1 VLTPAGVGFPF
12 RKQLD
17 ELGGNRHNQKGFPY
31 GLVFLIELGGGN
43 IMFVDIMVAIVVV
56 CLLLTVFLVWKQKS
70 KTAATIAF
78 VIATVAGLL
87 AFVVD
92 FTTQHMA

>member
-1 VLTPAGVGFPF
+1 MGSWG
-12 RKQLD
+12 
-17 ELGGNRHNQKGFPY
+17 HNQKGFPY

-56 CLLLTVFLVWKQKS
+56 CLLLCVFLVWKQKS
-70 KTAATIAF
+70 KTAATVSF
-78 VIATVAGLL
+78 VIATVAGLI

-92 FTTQHMA
+92 FTTQHTM